1 MAGEWIDKVEYPQAP
16 YMNEEEIISLFDETI
31 FARLATTNEDGTIH
45 IAPVYFKYED
55 GQILIGTQDP
65 SRKIRNIKR
74 NNNVSVLI
82 DVTDVPFRGALVYG
96 TAELDY
102 EDIIPKRIAIFQ
114 RRPWE
119 PSREDA
125 EEYARKL
132 TDKWK
137 GVIVRVTPE
146 RVVTFDYS
154 KF

>member
-1 MAGEWIDKVEYPQAP
+1 MAGEWIETTAYPQAP
-16 YMNEEEIISLFDETI
+16 HMNEEEVISLFEEAL

-55 GQILIGTQDP
+55 GQILMGTQAP

-74 NNNVSVLI
+74 NNKVSVLI
-82 DVTDVPFRGALVYG
+82 DITDVPFRGALVYG

-125 EEYARKL
+125 EEYATKL
-132 TDKWK
+132 TNKWK
-137 GVIVRVTPE
+137 GVIVRVTPQ

>member
-1 MAGEWIDKVEYPQAP
+1 MAGEWIETTAYPQAP
-16 YMNEEEIISLFDETI
+16 YMNEEEVISLFDEAI
-31 FARLATTNEDGTIH
+31 FARLATTNVDGTIH